1 MKKEIA
7 MESKNEYNP
16 ISVSSKL
23 PSIGIKKVLPI
34 TEIIDDQGNNII
46 D

>member
-1 MKKEIA
+1 

-34 TEIIDDQGNNII
+34 TEIIDD
-46 D
+46 